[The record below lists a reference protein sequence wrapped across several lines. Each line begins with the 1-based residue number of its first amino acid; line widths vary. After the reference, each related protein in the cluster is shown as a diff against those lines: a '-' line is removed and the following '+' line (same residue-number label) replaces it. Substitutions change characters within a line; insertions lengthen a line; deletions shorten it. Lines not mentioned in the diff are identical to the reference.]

1 MSFVKTITNL
11 NGTTI
16 IPQDMDTITARNNAL
31 NLALVPY
38 DTIVLRNA
46 AITSLNT
53 TITSNMTSSLLP
65 YDLITSRVS
74 AISTAFSTFLNTANI
89 YTNNNSFLNTIIRG
103 SLCRSCLSINSNVTL
118 SSTPLSNYFCVNGTT
133 AIVITLSSSIDAGC
147 QLLFRRGI
155 GSTGS
160 ITISYPSI
168 YPFNSNIAV
177 SSIIIT
183 NSSDFVFFENA
194 WYQKSNF

>member
-38 DTIVLRNA
+38 DTIVLRTS
-46 AITSLNT
+46 AITASITTTNSL
-53 TITSNMTSSLLP
+53 ITSSLLP
-65 YDLITSRVS
+65 YDLITQRVS

-89 YTNNNSFLNTIIRG
+89 YTNNNSFMNMVIRG
-103 SLCRSCLSINSNVTL
+103 SFSRSCLSINSNVTL

-133 AIVITLSSSIDAGC
+133 AIIITLSSSTDAGC
-147 QLLFRRGI
+147 QILIRRGI

-168 YPFNSNIAV
+168 YPFNSTIAV
-177 SSIIIT
+177 TSIIIT